1 MKVLLIS
8 ANTEHLNIPPIA
20 IGLGCV
26 AEATRRYGHDVI
38 MTDLLV
44 QDNYH
49 QVIKEAIKGF
59 KPEVIGIS
67 VRNIDDQ
74 IREQTR
80 FLLAYVRNVI
90 AACKKFSSA
99 PIVLGGA
106 GYSIFPQKTLT
117 YLGAEMGIQGEGEQ
131 AFPILLEKLRKGSD
145 LSSVPG
151 LYLLNKGRQGKRTFI
166 KDLDDILLPEPDV
179 WPVSVLK
186 NRQIPIP
193 VQTRRGC
200 PMKCSYCS
208 TPAIE
213 GILIRKRSPELVAKW
228 IARWVDAGCSQFFFV
243 DNTFNLP
250 SSYAEALCDQL
261 ISLKLDIKWDCI
273 LYPKNVDEKLVS
285 LMARAGC
292 KNVSLG
298 FESGSENILNIMN
311 KKFKPDEIRET
322 SYLLTKNDIRQ
333 MGFLLLGGPGE
344 TRETVQQSLD
354 FVDAMKPDSLKVTA
368 GIRIYP
374 DTPLSKYAAE
384 KGVIAPDDDLLFPTF
399 YLEKELED
407 WLPKTVIKFMAKRPW
422 VET

>member
-26 AEATRRYGHDVI
+26 AEAARRSGHDVI

-80 FLLAYVRNVI
+80 FLLAYVKNVI

-106 GYSIFPQKTLT
+106 GYSIFPQKTLI

-131 AFPILLEKLRKGSD
+131 AFPILL
-145 LSSVPG
+145 
-151 LYLLNKGRQGKRTFI
+151 I
-166 KDLDDILLPEPDV
+166 KDLDNILLPEPDA

-186 NRQIPIP
+186 NRQIPVP

-292 KNVSLG
+292 KSVSLG
-298 FESGSENILNIMN
+298 FESGSETILNIMN
-311 KKFKPDEIRET
+311 KNFTPDDIRET
-322 SYLLTKNDIRQ
+322 SHLLAKNGIRQ

-344 TRETVQQSLD
+344 TRKTVQQSFD
-354 FVDAMKPDSLKVTA
+354 FVDAMKPDSLKVTV

-407 WLPKTVIKFMAKRPW
+407 WLPRKVTKFMAKRPW